1 MRGHGIATRAGGIGT
16 LRTRRIGGHLLRS
29 ALNLTTMI
37 SFYYA
42 LRLLPLADSIAINFA
57 APLFVTALSGPMLG
71 EHVGI
76 RRWIAV
82 AFGFAGVLLA
92 VQPSPSGISLGAG
105 LALLS
110 GLCWALTIVTSRQIS
125 GTESSHTILF
135 YYSLAV
141 VVALGATMPSLWI
154 EPSFHDWIWFIV
166 VGISGSFGQFCY
178 NQAFR
183 YGEASMVAP
192 LDYLSIVWAT
202 LFGFTSSAT
211 SRAGCLGGAACIIAS
226 SIYIARREA
235 MLARRGAGADE
246 GTCDARDVRR
256 RFPLRGMLYMGAG
269 VFCMSVVDAVSKQ
282 LVGGYSLAQIMFFT
296 RLTAPFFAIA
306 LAMAQGG
313 LLTLGTRRM
322 GWHVLRGIV
331 SAATGVTF
339 VASLRLLALAD
350 AVAITFVSPLLMS
363 ALSVPML
370 RERVGP
376 RRWAAIL
383 VGLSAL

>member
-1 MRGHGIATRAGGIGT
+1 MASKVTGAGLRNIPARAIAYMLTASFLIIVLDTAVKWLAKGYSPLQIGFVRYVMGLGIAAGIATRAGGIGT

-29 ALNLTTMI
+29 ALNLTTML

-76 RRWIAV
+76 RRWSAV

-92 VQPSPSGISLGAG
+92 VQPSPSGISLGAA

-141 VVALGATMPSLWI
+141 VIVLGVTMPSLWI
-154 EPSFHDWIWFIV
+154 EPSFHDWLWFIV

-183 YGEASMVAP
+183 YGEASLVAP

-202 LFGFTSSAT
+202 LFGFVIFGDIPSWLV
-211 SRAGCLGGAACIIAS
+211 LGGAACIIVS
-226 SIYIARREA
+226 SIYIAHREA
-235 MLARRGAGADE
+235 VAAARRRA
-246 GTCDARDVRR
+246 
-256 RFPLRGMLYMGAG
+256 
-269 VFCMSVVDAVSKQ
+269 
-282 LVGGYSLAQIMFFT
+282 
-296 RLTAPFFAIA
+296 AP
-306 LAMAQGG
+306 
-313 LLTLGTRRM
+313 
-322 GWHVLRGIV
+322 
-331 SAATGVTF
+331 S
-339 VASLRLLALAD
+339 
-350 AVAITFVSPLLMS
+350 
-363 ALSVPML
+363 
-370 RERVGP
+370 
-376 RRWAAIL
+376 
-383 VGLSAL
+383 

>member
-1 MRGHGIATRAGGIGT
+1 MASNVTGAGLRNFPARAIAYMLTASFLIIVLDTAVKWLAKGYSPLQIGFVRYVMGLGIAAGIATRAGGIGT

-29 ALNLTTMI
+29 ALNLTTML

-76 RRWIAV
+76 RRWSAV

-92 VQPSPSGISLGAG
+92 VQPSPSGISLGAA

-125 GTESSHTILF
+125 GTESSHAILF

-141 VVALGATMPSLWI
+141 VIVLGVTMPSLWI
-154 EPSFHDWIWFIV
+154 EPSFHDWLWFIV

-183 YGEASMVAP
+183 YGEASLVAP

-202 LFGFTSSAT
+202 LFGFVIFGDIPSW
-211 SRAGCLGGAACIIAS
+211 LVMGGAACIIVS
-226 SIYIARREA
+226 SIYIAHREA
-235 MLARRGAGADE
+235 VAAARRRA
-246 GTCDARDVRR
+246 AR
-256 RFPLRGMLYMGAG
+256 
-269 VFCMSVVDAVSKQ
+269 S
-282 LVGGYSLAQIMFFT
+282 
-296 RLTAPFFAIA
+296 
-306 LAMAQGG
+306 
-313 LLTLGTRRM
+313 
-322 GWHVLRGIV
+322 
-331 SAATGVTF
+331 
-339 VASLRLLALAD
+339 
-350 AVAITFVSPLLMS
+350 
-363 ALSVPML
+363 
-370 RERVGP
+370 
-376 RRWAAIL
+376 
-383 VGLSAL
+383 